1 MGRVSEGGVP
11 VKHFRTGLLPG
22 AAAAGIAYACG
33 AGPAWIAVAGASFGA
48 VGWAAASTLDR
59 R

>member
-1 MGRVSEGGVP
+1 MGCTSEGGRL
-11 VKHFRTGLLPG
+11 VKHFRTGLLLG

-33 AGPAWIAVAGASFGA
+33 ASPAWIAVAGASFGA
-48 VGWAAASTLDR
+48 VVWAAASTLDR

>member
-1 MGRVSEGGVP
+1 M
-11 VKHFRTGLLPG
+11 KHFRTGLLLG

-33 AGPAWIAVAGASFGA
+33 ASPAWTALLGASFGA
-48 VGWAAASTLDR
+48 VVWAAASTLDHR